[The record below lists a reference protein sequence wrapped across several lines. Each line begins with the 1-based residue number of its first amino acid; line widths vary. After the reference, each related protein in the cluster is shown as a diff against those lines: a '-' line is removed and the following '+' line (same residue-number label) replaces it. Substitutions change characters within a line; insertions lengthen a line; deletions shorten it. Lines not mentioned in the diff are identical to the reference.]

1 MDYDFACSM
10 AAGWSGAAGTAEL
23 PVLLPPETFI
33 SAGTSSGGSACRAR
47 PAMISIIIIIIVI
60 IIVFIIIISSN
71 NTNNDNDNSITSRD
85 IYLCW
90 GRASGWASDR
100 YVQYKDFTN
109 LSHRHLWSSSVDGI
123 DEV

>member
-60 IIVFIIIISSN
+60 IIVFIIISSN